1 MNCVD
6 AKFRLNNADPSEL
19 AADPALRDH
28 LQGCAECRDYAEEL
42 RMTRLLRSMP
52 VPPASEGFADRA
64 LARAW
69 ETAHP
74 QPASPSPARFAW
86 AGVAASV
93 VLAAVLFTQLGDSP
107 VQVEA
112 LPDIQV
118 VQLEPN
124 VVRPVTVRL
133 VSREAMPEATVTI
146 HLDSNVALAGYPDTD
161 TLSWQ
166 TSIAAG
172 SNDLSLPVELL
183 GQQRGEIL
191 IEIQSGSARKK
202 MKLALEPQTESSS
215 FSSGS
220 PIAI

>member
-28 LQGCAECRDYAEEL
+28 LRDCAACRDYAEEL

-52 VPPASEGFADRA
+52 VPPASEGFVDRA

-69 ETAHP
+69 DAAHP
-74 QPASPSPARFAW
+74 QPASSSPARYAW
-86 AGVAASV
+86 AGLAASV

-133 VSREAMPEATVTI
+133 VSKEAMPEAIVTI
-146 HLDSNVALAGYPDTD
+146 HLDSNVALAGYPDID

-166 TSIAAG
+166 TAIDAG

-191 IEIQSGSARKK
+191 IEIQSGNARKQ
-202 MKLALEPQTESSS
+202 MKLAVEPRSESSS
-215 FSSGS
+215 LSSGS
-220 PIAI
+220 SIAI